1 MTALVRLF
9 ACLLLASAVPALSAE
24 PEVKVAVAQSGSV
37 FVVDADIDFPYP
49 VRTVWDVLTDFDHM
63 AGIVSNLRSSKIS
76 RRKGN
81 TVVVQQEGTAR
92 FGPLSYTF
100 LSERKVRM
108 EPMKRIVVWQIAGQA
123 KRFESEADLAES
135 NRGTSIHYHAEIEP
149 DSLLARL
156 FGAIFIQHEVEEQF
170 HALAGEM
177 EKRQRL

>member
-108 EPMKRIVVWQIAGQA
+108 EPMKRIVVRQISG
-123 KRFESEADLAES
+123 
-135 NRGTSIHYHAEIEP
+135 
-149 DSLLARL
+149 
-156 FGAIFIQHEVEEQF
+156 
-170 HALAGEM
+170 
-177 EKRQRL
+177 